1 MMRKEFPNR
10 QRMEEEEDPQD
21 KRALAGDLRA
31 RKLMRRKW

>member
-1 MMRKEFPNR
+1 MRKEEFPNR
-10 QRMEEEEDPQD
+10 QRMEEEEGPQD